1 MTGLTSKATGLANG
15 GGVSEMMQGR
25 ENVSNQSFPL
35 GGDLVFSE
43 GYADFASDP
52 PLISMALTY
61 RPPQSGPVM
70 SAAPIA
76 GHRTGHVF
84 PHQRAPS
91 LFPQLRRF
99 IRWGRESGANRFHKP
114 SDWLRI
120 VALGVI
126 LLDFALLSFANRF
139 LEQNFEGYLPGL
151 GSILGGLLFAIII
164 LRLAR
169 PVFYPDWIAIG
180 VLQTTMGCVVSIDPQ
195 LQSAGAFLVVCSLLI
210 ALSGLRIW
218 TGETIRPRRGAVS
231 LLAGGYT
238 TLFLLLWLIADRC
251 FLLGTGA
258 DMILA
263 ADLLVTG
270 FTVILWGLSLR
281 TDKGQPVL

>member
-1 MTGLTSKATGLANG
+1 MT
-15 GGVSEMMQGR
+15 QDR
-25 ENVSNQSFPL
+25 ENVPHQSL
-35 GGDLVFSE
+35 SLRGDLFVSG
-43 GYADFASDP
+43 GYADFAAGP
-52 PLISMALTY
+52 PPITMALTY

-91 LFPQLRRF
+91 LFPRLRLF
-99 IRWGRESGANRFHKP
+99 IRWGRETGSNRFQKP

-126 LLDFALLSFANRF
+126 LLDFALLSLANRF
-139 LEQNFEGYLPGL
+139 LERNFEGHLPGL

-164 LRLAR
+164 LRLTR
-169 PVFYPDWIAIG
+169 PAFYPDWIAIG
-180 VLQTTMGCVVSIDPQ
+180 VLQAMMGCVVSIDPE
-195 LQSAGAFLVVCSLLI
+195 LQSAGAFLVVCSLLL
-210 ALSGLRIW
+210 ALSGLRLW
-218 TGETIRPRRGAVS
+218 TGETIRPRRGAAS

-263 ADLLVTG
+263 TDLLVAG
-270 FTVILWGLSLR
+270 FTVVLWGLSLR
-281 TDKGQPVL
+281 TDKGPPVL